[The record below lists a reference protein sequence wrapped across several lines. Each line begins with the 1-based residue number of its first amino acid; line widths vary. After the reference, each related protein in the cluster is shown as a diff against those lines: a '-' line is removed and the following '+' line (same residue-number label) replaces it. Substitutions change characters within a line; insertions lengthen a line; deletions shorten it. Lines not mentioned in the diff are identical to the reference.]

1 MRIFGSKLSP
11 STNTYIEAE
20 LAFVAL
26 QYDWPTSFD
35 PTIVKLFLLRDFVKK
50 YSSNGNFFTTTLEL
64 HPPEF
69 ELSAVKM
76 NLNLLL

>member
-35 PTIVKLFLLRDFVKK
+35 PTMVKLFLLRDFVKK
-50 YSSNGNFFTTTLEL
+50 YSSNGNFLPRHWNYIHQSSNCL
-64 HPPEF
+64 R
-69 ELSAVKM
+69 
-76 NLNLLL
+76 